1 MKTFLVIVAASAL
14 LGLAGHAAAE
24 PANQDHASH
33 EHAAPAAPATPKSTP
48 TPAPNQGTMNCG
60 HMMQGGAPMG
70 GGMGTMPGMV
80 DKPAGAMDHQ
90 HMMGGDMKGCE
101 HMMQGGATPSP
112 APNPTPKP

>member
-1 MKTFLVIVAASAL
+1 MNKILAIAAASAL

-33 EHAAPAAPATPKSTP
+33 DHAAPTAPATP
-48 TPAPNQGTMNCG
+48 TPAQNQGKMNCD

-70 GGMGTMPGMV
+70 GGMGSMPGMA

-101 HMMQGGATPSP
+101 HMMHGAATPSPTPSP
-112 APNPTPKP
+112 APKP